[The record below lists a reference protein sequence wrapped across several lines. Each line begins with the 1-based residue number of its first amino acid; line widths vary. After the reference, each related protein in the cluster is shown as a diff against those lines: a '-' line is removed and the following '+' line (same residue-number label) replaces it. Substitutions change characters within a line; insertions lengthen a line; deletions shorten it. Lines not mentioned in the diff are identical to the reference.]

1 MKVVIE
7 QKESIECALARLRN
21 SVLLYTGAK
30 KNYYFRSATMRLADF
45 LPQEINPSAFY
56 VLRKN
61 LEFQRELRHE
71 LRAFGINTLHLDEV
85 IHYRVDGGELWGMAP
100 PVVEIHEEFIS
111 IPSRRQNDV
120 SELRVRAA
128 LLEDGEHRIWNA
140 LEDNTTVRCILI
152 SNTDSVKYPFPAYPV
167 SWADVKVYDVVPPLK
182 RYYRNPQNQYV
193 FARPL
198 HVLRQVGDIPPPPEI
213 GRK

>member
-7 QKESIECALARLRN
+7 RKEPIECALARLRN
-21 SVLLYTGAK
+21 SVLLYTGVK
-30 KNYYFRSATMRLADF
+30 KIYYFRNATMRLADF

-61 LEFQRELRHE
+61 LAFQRELRHE
-71 LRAFGINTLHLDEV
+71 LRAFGIDTLRLDGV

-100 PVVEIHEEFIS
+100 PVLEIHEEFIS
-111 IPSRRQNDV
+111 IPPRRQKDV

-140 LEDNTTVRCILI
+140 LECNTTVRCILI

-167 SWADVKVYDVVPPLK
+167 TWSDVKVCDTVPPRK

-198 HVLRQVGDIPPPPEI
+198 HVLRQVGDMPPPIECD
-213 GRK
+213 RK

>member
-167 SWADVKVYDVVPPLK
+167 TWSDVKVCDTVPPRK

-198 HVLRQVGDIPPPPEI
+198 HVLRQVGDMPPPIECD
-213 GRK
+213 RK